1 MLLIIK
7 EIDLSLRKIIYLT
20 KLILLEIYN
29 NNNNGLYAVMASKYC
44 LTTPKRY

>member
-7 EIDLSLRKIIYLT
+7 EIDLSLRKVIYLT

-29 NNNNGLYAVMASKYC
+29 NNGLNIPFEAV
-44 LTTPKRY
+44 